1 MIKIYTDGS
10 YKPSTNQ
17 GGYASIIIEN
27 DKIIQIL
34 QYGFKNTTN
43 NRQELYGVL
52 EGLKYFKTPKDI
64 IIYSDSAYIVNNY
77 NGNYVYNWFLEERN
91 DKKNL
96 DLWKQIID
104 LCKFHNVKFEWVKG
118 HSTNQFNNLAD
129 LYSNISAIIIN
140 PKDDNV

>member
-10 YKPSTNQ
+10 YKSSTNQ
-17 GGYASIIIEN
+17 GGYASIITEN
-27 DKIIQIL
+27 DKVIQIL
-34 QYGFKNTTN
+34 YFGFKNTTN

-77 NGNYVYNWFLEERN
+77 NGNYVHGWFLEDRS

-96 DLWKQIID
+96 DIWKQILE
-104 LCKFHNVKFEWVKG
+104 LCKFHNVKFE
-118 HSTNQFNNLAD
+118 
-129 LYSNISAIIIN
+129 
-140 PKDDNV
+140 